1 MPTRSS
7 RLIVTCCVR
16 LPARFGADCTV
27 AAMRVLVA
35 PDKFR
40 GTLTARQAGD
50 AIARG
55 WRSARPAD
63 DVEILPLADGGE
75 GTLDALAPPD
85 DPHATRSTHRV
96 TGPLG
101 DPVDAALGIRG
112 ETAVIEMARASGLDL
127 VPPERR
133 DPLRTTTRGTGELM
147 AAALEAGARRLLV
160 CLGGS
165 ATNDGGVGMA
175 AALGG
180 RFVDAD
186 GAPIPDG
193 GGALLMLA
201 RLDASPVLDRL

>member
-1 MPTRSS
+1 
-7 RLIVTCCVR
+7 
-16 LPARFGADCTV
+16 
-27 AAMRVLVA
+27 
-35 PDKFR
+35 
-40 GTLTARQAGD
+40 D
-50 AIARG
+50 AIR
-55 WRSARPAD
+55 W
-63 DVEILPLADGGE
+63 
-75 GTLDALAPPD
+75 
-85 DPHATRSTHRV
+85 TRRV

-101 DPVDAALGIRG
+101 DPVDADFGLRDG
-112 ETAVIEMARASGLDL
+112 TAVIEMARASGLDL
-127 VPPERR
+127 VPAERR
-133 DPLRTTTRGTGELM
+133 APFRTTTRGTGELM

-201 RLDASPVLDRL
+201 RLDASPVLDRLRAADVLGVT